1 MNSRKLGNPKVGNP
15 KARDRGR
22 FRVQKSPK
30 GQADYAE
37 VCLRL
42 ADGSYMWQRL
52 GTQSVEASAPQVEV
66 PAQPVEASAQPVEA
80 SAPQAEIPATQVEA
94 SAVPATA

>member
-1 MNSRKLGNPKVGNP
+1 MNSRKLGNP

-52 GTQSVEASAPQVEV
+52 GP
-66 PAQPVEASAQPVEA
+66 QPVEA
-80 SAPQAEIPATQVEA
+80 SAPQAEIPATQVEVPATQVEA